1 MSLCGLKEQHVLVGL
16 AEQRLVLHLRVQP
29 IIKARLHS
37 LGASLSLALQE
48 LLGQPELVVPLLEL
62 GDEGV
67 HVG

>member
-1 MSLCGLKEQHVLVGL
+1 MSLRGLKKQHVLVGL
-16 AEQRLVLHLRVQP
+16 SEQSLVLHLRIQP

-37 LGASLSLALQE
+37 PGAALGLALHE
-48 LLGQPELVVPLLEL
+48 LLGQPELVVPLLKL